1 MANVKY
7 SRSSVYALTPQNNQ
21 ALGYWVPPGISPSV
35 TDEFLVVSSR
45 YRHRPD
51 LLSADL
57 YGTPRLWWVFQMI
70 NPDILKDSIYDMQP
84 GIELRVP
91 SNTSIQGYL

>member
-1 MANVKY
+1 MPVVSYN
-7 SRSSVYALTPQNNQ
+7 RSSVYALTPQNNYS
-21 ALGYWVPPGISPSV
+21 LGYWNPPDVRPTN
-35 TDEFLVVSSR
+35 TDSFLVLSQK

-57 YGTPRLWWVFQMI
+57 YGTPRLWWVFQMV
-70 NPDILKDSIYDMQP
+70 NPNVLKDPIYDMQP
-84 GIELRVP
+84 GIELRIP

>member
-1 MANVKY
+1 MPQVQY
-7 SRSSVYALTPQNNQ
+7 SRSSVYAQTPQNNF
-21 ALGYWVPPGISPSV
+21 ALGYWQPPNLAPSV
-35 TDEFLVVSSR
+35 SDQFLVLSQK

-51 LLSADL
+51 LLSFDL

-70 NPDILKDSIYDMQP
+70 NPDVIRDPIYDMQP
-84 GIELRVP
+84 GIELRAP

>member
-1 MANVKY
+1 MAQVKY
-7 SRSSVYALTPQNNQ
+7 NRSSVYAFTPQNSY
-21 ALGYWVPPGISPSV
+21 ALGYWTPPPIRPDV
-35 TDEFLVVSSR
+35 TDEFIVLEQK

-57 YGTPRLWWVFQMI
+57 YGTPRLWWVFQMV
-70 NPDILKDSIYDMQP
+70 NPNVLKDPIYDMQP
-84 GIELRVP
+84 GIELRIP